1 MEFFLQIY
9 AINAVFIEVSQT
21 LMVTGQSAIGFQRI
35 GQPNEQVLKQGFF
48 L

>member
-9 AINAVFIEVSQT
+9 AINALLIEVSQS

-35 GQPNEQVLKQGFF
+35 GQPNEQVQKQVFF

>member
-9 AINAVFIEVSQT
+9 AINAVLIEVSQT
-21 LMVTGQSAIGFQRI
+21 LMVAQQSAIGFQRI
-35 GQPNEQVLKQGFF
+35 GQPNEQVQKQGFF